1 MSLKKN
7 FLYSSILTT
16 ANYIFPLITYPYVS
30 RILGVTNIGLYNFAD
45 SIINYFIMF
54 SMMGI
59 GIIGIREVAATQD
72 DRNEKNKVFSSLF
85 ILNAV
90 LTLLALAILII
101 CIFTVHDL
109 RENKELMY
117 VGVLK
122 LISNLFLIDWFY
134 KGLEKFK
141 YITNVTLTIKLLY
154 VVSVF
159 IFVKESNDYTI
170 YYLLCTLMITLNAI
184 ANFIY
189 AFKYVKF
196 DFKSLNIRKYVKT
209 NFVLG
214 VYCFLT
220 SMYTSFNV
228 AYLGFVSNTTEV
240 GYYATGTKLF
250 SIIIALYSAFTGV
263 VQPRMSSLLSE
274 NKFDEFIGLIKK
286 STDLLLTITVP
297 AVLFTCA
304 FSPEIIKII
313 SGEGY
318 EGAIIPTRIVM
329 PLIFIIGYEQ
339 ILVVQILTPLKKDRQ
354 ILINSISGAMI
365 GLILNLILVNKYAST
380 GSAIVWVMSEI
391 TVLISAQHFVTKYTK
406 VSFPYMKLAKEIV
419 RYIPLLLLYWGIS
432 QCIDS
437 NLIIN
442 FGIGTI
448 ITGIYVFVV
457 KRKFITE
464 IIKLRK

>member
-59 GIIGIREVAATQD
+59 GIIGIREVATTQD

-141 YITNVTLTIKLLY
+141 YITNVTLTIKMLY

-419 RYIPLLLLYWGIS
+419 RYIPLLLFYWGIS
-432 QCIDS
+432 QYIDS

>member
-141 YITNVTLTIKLLY
+141 YITNVTLTIKMLY

-432 QCIDS
+432 QYIDS

>member
-59 GIIGIREVAATQD
+59 GIIGIREIAATQD
-72 DRNEKNKVFSSLF
+72 DKNEKNKVFSSLF

-141 YITNVTLTIKLLY
+141 YITNVTLTIKMLY

-250 SIIIALYSAFTGV
+250 SIIIALYTAFTGV

-339 ILVVQILTPLKKDRQ
+339 ILVIQILTPLKKDKQ
-354 ILINSISGAMI
+354 ILINSISGAI
-365 GLILNLILVNKYAST
+365 VGLILNIILVNKYASI
-380 GSAIVWVMSEI
+380 GSAIVWVMSELS
-391 TVLISAQHFVTKYTK
+391 VLVSAQYFVMKYAK
-406 VSFPYMKLAKEIV
+406 VSFPYMKLTKEIV

>member
-1 MSLKKN
+1 MGLKKN
-7 FLYSSILTT
+7 FLYSGILTT
-16 ANYIFPLITYPYVS
+16 SNYIFPLITYPYVS

-54 SMMGI
+54 SVMGI
-59 GIIGIREVAATQD
+59 GIIGIREIAGTQED
-72 DRNEKNKVFSSLF
+72 KTNRNKAFSNLF
-85 ILNAV
+85 ILNAS
-90 LTLLALAILII
+90 LTLAALVVLII
-101 CIFTVHDL
+101 CIFTIPDL
-109 RENKELMY
+109 YNNRDLMY

-122 LISNLFLIDWFY
+122 LVSNLFLIDWFY

-141 YITNVTLTIKLLY
+141 YITNVTLSIKILY
-154 VVSVF
+154 VISVF
-159 IFVKESNDYTI
+159 ILVRESDDYTI
-170 YYLLCTLMITLNAI
+170 YYLLCTLMITFNAI

-196 DFKSLNIRKYVKT
+196 DFKSLDIKKYGRT

-214 VYCFLT
+214 AYCFLT

-228 AYLGFVSNTTEV
+228 AYLGFVSNNTEV
-240 GYYATGTKLF
+240 GYYTTGTKLF
-250 SIIIALYSAFTGV
+250 TIIIALYSAFTGV

-274 NKFDEFIGLIKK
+274 NKFDEFIELTKK
-286 STDLLLTITVP
+286 STNILLTITIP
-297 AVLFTCA
+297 AVLFTCF
-304 FSPEIIKII
+304 FSPEIIRIV

-354 ILINSISGAMI
+354 ILINSISGAMV
-365 GLILNLILVNKYAST
+365 GLILNLILVNKFASI

-391 TVLISAQHFVTKYTK
+391 TVLISAQYFVTKFTQI
-406 VSFPYMKLAKEIV
+406 SFPYKKLAKEIV
-419 RYIPLLLLYWGIS
+419 RYIPLLLLYLGIS
-432 QCIDS
+432 HYI
-437 NLIIN
+437 NNNFIIS

-448 ITGIYVFVV
+448 VTGIYVFIV
-457 KRKFITE
+457 KRKFIIE

>member
-141 YITNVTLTIKLLY
+141 YITNVTLTIKMLY

-228 AYLGFVSNTTEV
+228 AYLGFISNTTEV

-419 RYIPLLLLYWGIS
+419 RYIPLLLFYWGIS
-432 QCIDS
+432 QYIDS

>member
-59 GIIGIREVAATQD
+59 GIIGIREIAATQD
-72 DRNEKNKVFSSLF
+72 DKNEKNKVFSSLF

-141 YITNVTLTIKLLY
+141 YITNVTLTIKMLY

-339 ILVVQILTPLKKDRQ
+339 ILVIQILTPLKKDKQ
-354 ILINSISGAMI
+354 ILINSISGAI
-365 GLILNLILVNKYAST
+365 VGLILNIILVNKYASI
-380 GSAIVWVMSEI
+380 GSAIVWVMSEL
-391 TVLISAQHFVTKYTK
+391 TVLISAQYFVMKYAK
-406 VSFPYMKLAKEIV
+406 VSFPYMKLAKEIM

-432 QCIDS
+432 QYIDS

>member
-59 GIIGIREVAATQD
+59 GIIGIREIAATQD
-72 DRNEKNKVFSSLF
+72 DKNEKNKVFSSLF

-250 SIIIALYSAFTGV
+250 SIIIALYTAFTGV

-286 STDLLLTITVP
+286 STDFLLTITVP

>member
-1 MSLKKN
+1 MSIKKN
-7 FLYSSILTT
+7 FFYSSILTT

-30 RILGVTNIGLYNFAD
+30 RILGVTNIGLYNFVD

-59 GIIGIREVAATQD
+59 GIIGIREIAATQENK
-72 DRNEKNKVFSSLF
+72 NEKNKVFSSLF
-85 ILNAV
+85 ILNAA
-90 LTLLALAILII
+90 LTLLALVILIV
-101 CIFTVHDL
+101 CIFTVPDL
-109 RENKELMY
+109 RENKGLMY

-141 YITNVTLTIKLLY
+141 YITNVTITIKLLY

-159 IFVKESNDYTI
+159 IFVKGSNDYTI

-189 AFKYVKF
+189 AFKYVKL
-196 DFKSLNIRKYVKT
+196 DFKSLNIRKYIKT

-228 AYLGFVSNTTEV
+228 AYLGFVSSTTEV

-250 SIIIALYSAFTGV
+250 SIIIALYTAFTGV

-286 STDLLLTITVP
+286 STDFLLAITVP

-339 ILVVQILTPLKKDRQ
+339 ILVIQILTPLKKDKQ
-354 ILINSISGAMI
+354 ILINSISGAI
-365 GLILNLILVNKYAST
+365 VGLILNIVLVKEYASA
-380 GSAIVWVMSEI
+380 GSAIVWVMSEL
-391 TVLISAQHFVTKYTK
+391 TVLVSAQHFVTKYAK
-406 VSFPYMKLAKEIV
+406 VSFPYMKLAKEIAI
-419 RYIPLLLLYWGIS
+419 YIPLVMIYWGIMN
-432 QCIDS
+432 IEL
-437 NLIIN
+437 NYLIK
-442 FGIGTI
+442 FVIGGL
-448 ITGIYVFVV
+448 ITGIYMLIS
-457 KRKFITE
+457 KRKFILET
-464 IIKLRK
+464 IKNRNK

>member
-59 GIIGIREVAATQD
+59 GIIGIREIAATQV

-85 ILNAV
+85 ILNAA

-141 YITNVTLTIKLLY
+141 YITNVTLTIKMLY

-228 AYLGFVSNTTEV
+228 AYLGFVSNATEV

-250 SIIIALYSAFTGV
+250 SIIIALYTAFTGV

-286 STDLLLTITVP
+286 TTDLLLTITVP

-339 ILVVQILTPLKKDRQ
+339 ILVIQILTPLKKDKQ
-354 ILINSISGAMI
+354 ILINSISGAI
-365 GLILNLILVNKYAST
+365 VGLILNIILVNKYASI
-380 GSAIVWVMSEI
+380 GSAIVWVMSEL
-391 TVLISAQHFVTKYTK
+391 TVLISAQYFVTKYTQI
-406 VSFPYMKLAKEIV
+406 SFPYMKLAKEIV

-432 QCIDS
+432 QYIDS

>member
-141 YITNVTLTIKLLY
+141 YITNVTLTIKMLY

-419 RYIPLLLLYWGIS
+419 RYIPLLLFYWGIS
-432 QCIDS
+432 QYIDS

>member
-59 GIIGIREVAATQD
+59 GIIGIREIAATQD
-72 DRNEKNKVFSSLF
+72 DKNEKNKVFSSLF

-101 CIFTVHDL
+101 CIFTVNDL

-141 YITNVTLTIKLLY
+141 YITNVTLTIKMLY

-228 AYLGFVSNTTEV
+228 AYLGFVSNATEV

-250 SIIIALYSAFTGV
+250 SIIIALYTAFTGV

-339 ILVVQILTPLKKDRQ
+339 ILVIQILTPLKKDKQ
-354 ILINSISGAMI
+354 ILINSISGAI
-365 GLILNLILVNKYAST
+365 VGLILNIILVNKYASI
-380 GSAIVWVMSEI
+380 GSAIVWVMSEL
-391 TVLISAQHFVTKYTK
+391 TVLISAQYFVTKYTQI
-406 VSFPYMKLAKEIV
+406 SFPYMKLTKEIV
-419 RYIPLLLLYWGIS
+419 RYIPLLLLYYVIS
-432 QCIDS
+432 QCMD
-437 NLIIN
+437 NNFIIN

-448 ITGIYVFVV
+448 ITGIYICVV